1 MDKRQHLL
9 LLFLFLISLFAS
21 STANAQSGARR
32 ILLDTDVDIDDVF
45 ALLYLLKQNPSLI
58 DLQAVTINANSW
70 SDVGHSVNL
79 IYDVLHMMGRDDIR
93 VGVGGEGGITSNGSI
108 VSDVGGYLPLIEQG
122 MTTAGYCRYRQA
134 IPILSGGRLDI
145 NTFYGLRRALLPQG
159 KRRYSP
165 LKQPTAQEV
174 MKRTIAAGP
183 TTVFLIGA
191 HTNLALFL
199 LKNPHLKKNIDH
211 IFMMGGGIR
220 SQNPTG
226 CCVDNSNPSCVP
238 QQCGNRGN
246 LFSAFNSNPFAE
258 FNIFCDPFAA
268 YQVFHSG
275 IPITVVPLDATN
287 TIPINEDFFEEF
299 RQRQATYEAQF
310 CFQSLKMARDTW
322 FDDEFYMSYFMWDSF
337 MAGVAVSTL
346 KNGKRGGEENDFAEM
361 EFINV
366 TVVTS
371 NKPYGVNDGSN
382 PFFDMR
388 RLAGFLLRPG
398 SLHSGHVQNGIRDP
412 FCLRNGG
419 SGNGIC
425 EDGYTE
431 EVSRPGGVRVLVAQ
445 KAKPNKNKNSKL
457 DREFFVSFLDD
468 LNQPRQSGRFN
479 FTTQFPCFK
488 ETIYKP
494 NLGNPRRGKP
504 LIFDM
509 DMSAG
514 DFISLFYLLKIPAE
528 IIDLRGIMITA
539 NGWATAATIDVV
551 YDVLHMMGRDDVFV
565 GLGSVVPLGRP
576 NYSCDRVKF
585 IPHGAGGHLDADT
598 LFGLARDL
606 PRSPRRYTAENSV
619 KFGGPRD
626 TDNPRLRQP
635 RAMEVWDQV
644 NAEVGQK
651 ITVLTSGPLTT
662 LASII
667 RDDKNATKK
676 IQDIYIVGGHVVDG
690 GEERGNVFSVPENKH
705 SEFNFFLDPD
715 AAKIVIESM
724 ADVTLV
730 PLGVQRMVNA
740 FPLML
745 ERLAEEPRSTAEMAF
760 TVNLLST
767 MDRLRRA
774 NSRYR
779 NDMFLGEV
787 IGAAILAGDPT
798 VGVVLETVSVKV
810 MTGGDQNKDGMLK
823 RESVNGRPVKVVKSV
838 DPKGY
843 HRHVA
848 RTLGDNRQSAVI
860 ASFDEQR
867 RIWSKRPCK
876 S

>member
-145 NTFYGLRRALLPQG
+145 NTFYGLRRALLP
-159 KRRYSP
+159 
-165 LKQPTAQEV
+165 
-174 MKRTIAAGP
+174 
-183 TTVFLIGA
+183 
-191 HTNLALFL
+191 
-199 LKNPHLKKNIDH
+199 
-211 IFMMGGGIR
+211 
-220 SQNPTG
+220 
-226 CCVDNSNPSCVP
+226 
-238 QQCGNRGN
+238 
-246 LFSAFNSNPFAE
+246 
-258 FNIFCDPFAA
+258 
-268 YQVFHSG
+268 QVFHSG

-779 NDMFLGEV
+779 NVDMFLGEV